1 MDTKFWGPS
10 GWKMLHLITFRY
22 DPSNKVNMRD
32 FFSSMPFILPCKF
45 CRTSLTEYMEED
57 PLEPALAS
65 RDSLSR
71 WLWRIH
77 NKVNNKLRSQGLL
90 KEPDTPFNTVRA
102 LYKEDPK
109 EFQGWDFLFSVA
121 EGHPYSRLSMKS
133 IPMQDCPENPQ
144 TECIVQKN
152 KWNIMKPSERYSIY
166 IKFWESIGKVLPYPW
181 DAWDACKF
189 NIKSLETRASLIKQ
203 LWKIKCCMEGLKKGF
218 RGLCKRLASHR
229 SGCST
234 KKKAKT
240 CRKLRTG
247 KTRRRTV

>member
-1 MDTKFWGPS
+1 
-10 GWKMLHLITFRY
+10 
-22 DPSNKVNMRD
+22 
-32 FFSSMPFILPCKF
+32 
-45 CRTSLTEYMEED
+45 MEED
-57 PLEPALAS
+57 PLEPALTS

-181 DAWDACKF
+181 DSCKF
-189 NIKSLETRASLIKQ
+189 NIKSLRTRASLIKE

-218 RGLCKRLASHR
+218 KGLCKRLASHR

-240 CRKLRTG
+240 CRKLRKTG
-247 KTRRRTV
+247 KLRNTIKRTV